1 MPRRATRKRMAKA
14 IQETELKYEAPPGA
28 TLPDLRGLPHVA
40 SQSES
45 DGVNLEATY
54 HDTAT
59 YDLARVGITL
69 RQRTGGSDAG
79 WHLKVPRG
87 HHTRT
92 ELQLPL
98 GEEMPEEFTDL
109 LTARLRGQA
118 LQPVATISTR
128 RRTCVLADDAGI
140 PVAEIAV
147 DTVTAQ
153 ALGHSS
159 SLTRWDEIELELV
172 DGVEDGRD
180 LLKAADRRLRHFG
193 LTRARHQMKLEVALA
208 GDMPQAP
215 SEAKRL
221 KKSSSAGDV
230 VLAYLRG
237 QFEELLYLDLLVRR
251 DEPDAIHRMRVA
263 ARRMRAALQ
272 ESRRLMRGAEVEPV
286 VSELRWL
293 GQELGSARDEEVLCD
308 LLVTQLGEVP
318 VENRLGPVQARV
330 AGHFAPRM
338 AAAEANVRGV
348 LASTRYLELL
358 NSLEAFLAAPPFT
371 AAAEERATSVLP
383 HLVRRSRRRVN
394 RRMHAALN
402 AAVGSER
409 DSALHEVRKSAKRAR
424 YAAEVAT
431 PVVGKSARKS
441 AKAFKK
447 VQSTL
452 GDQHDAVIA
461 AEALRGLAI
470 RAHGAGENAFTYG
483 LLHERLNER
492 AASLAGRAENEWDR
506 AARRVL

>member
-1 MPRRATRKRMAKA
+1 MANA

-28 TLPDLRGLPHVA
+28 MLPDLRGLPHVA

-59 YDLARVGITL
+59 YDLARAGITL
-69 RQRTGGSDAG
+69 RQRTGGGDAG

-92 ELQLPL
+92 ELRLPL

-172 DGVEDGRD
+172 DGVEDGRN

-272 ESRRLMRGAEVEPV
+272 ESRRLMRGAEAENVI
-286 VSELRWL
+286 SELRWL

-338 AAAEANVRGV
+338 AAAEANLRTA
-348 LASTRYLELL
+348 LASTRYVELL
-358 NSLEAFLAAPPFT
+358 NNLEAFLAAPPFT
-371 AAAEERATSVLP
+371 ADAEERATSVLP

-394 RRMHAALN
+394 RRMHAALD
-402 AAVGSER
+402 AAATDGGR
-409 DSALHEVRKSAKRAR
+409 DSALHEVRKAAKRAR
-424 YAAEVAT
+424 YVAEVAS
-431 PVVGKSARKS
+431 PVVGKPARKS

-461 AEALRGLAI
+461 AESLRGLAI
-470 RAHGAGENAFTYG
+470 RAYGAGENAFTYG

-492 AASLAGRAENEWDR
+492 AASLAGRAEDEWER